1 MFRIEQYKSD
11 KFDEWNLFIEQ
22 SKNGTF
28 LFNRNFMEYHSDR
41 FEDFSLL
48 IYKKD
53 KLIALLP
60 ANIVGD
66 KVYSHQGLTYGGLI
80 LPLKIGYAIV
90 EAIFTE
96 IISFLK
102 ANSITNFIYKS
113 IPFLYLKVPAL
124 ELESLFI
131 NNAAKIT
138 RRDQNFAINYKVA
151 LDIHKTKIKHFTK
164 NHSLGF
170 EIKQSNNC
178 DEFWKKVLCP
188 RLNEKHKTT
197 PVHSNLE
204 MNFLMKQFPNQ
215 IIQYDIYLDDE
226 ILAGIT
232 IFKADTV
239 IKSQYGATTVKGEKQ
254 RALDYLFIYLINY
267 FKERGYHYFDMGTAT
282 GNLGLIKQ
290 KEELGCSLYNLD
302 QYELSL

>member
-11 KFDEWNLFIEQ
+11 KFDEWNLFVEQ

-138 RRDQNFAINYKVA
+138 RSCLLYTSPSPRD
-151 LDIHKTKIKHFTK
+151 
-164 NHSLGF
+164 
-170 EIKQSNNC
+170 
-178 DEFWKKVLCP
+178 
-188 RLNEKHKTT
+188 
-197 PVHSNLE
+197 
-204 MNFLMKQFPNQ
+204 
-215 IIQYDIYLDDE
+215 
-226 ILAGIT
+226 
-232 IFKADTV
+232 
-239 IKSQYGATTVKGEKQ
+239 
-254 RALDYLFIYLINY
+254 
-267 FKERGYHYFDMGTAT
+267 
-282 GNLGLIKQ
+282 
-290 KEELGCSLYNLD
+290 
-302 QYELSL
+302 